1 MQAHRTRA
9 TVSDDGSVTVGG
21 LPFPQGEEVDVV
33 VLPSRQPG
41 ESESVGRTS
50 LRGSV
55 RAYARPFE
63 PATDAD
69 EWEST

>member
-9 TVSDDGSVTVGG
+9 TVSDDGSLTIGG
-21 LPFPQGEEVDVV
+21 LPFPRGEEVDVI
-33 VLPSRQPG
+33 VLPSRQSRT
-41 ESESVGRTS
+41 SEPDTRTS

-55 RAYARPFE
+55 REYAHPFE
-63 PATDAD
+63 PATAAD